1 MTEAENIALRVID
14 CLVEINP
21 YLQEDGGAVEFARYE
36 EETQVVEVRMT
47 GTCEK
52 CPLALMTLRA
62 GIERHIIKCVP
73 EVRRVERVY

>member
-1 MTEAENIALRVID
+1 MTEAENIAAQRVID

-47 GTCEK
+47 GACEK
-52 CPLALMTLRA
+52 NVRLR
-62 GIERHIIKCVP
+62 
-73 EVRRVERVY
+73 

>member
-62 GIERHIIKCVP
+62 GIEHHIIKCVP